1 MKDYSKLS
9 SMKELDE
16 ALDKISLRQ
25 AALKKA
31 ISRDTLRTQSL
42 TRPSNLVSLGLRSVN
57 VGGTSLEQVLL
68 GLVRTLRSKV
78 EKL

>member
-57 VGGTSLEQVLL
+57 VGGTSLDQFLL